1 MDLECLVVVV
11 MVVVVVRTQSGR
23 AFGKRGSTSRR
34 MFFFPL
40 VGPGWMGMNISVR
53 L

>member
-1 MDLECLVVVV
+1 MDFEYLVVVV
-11 MVVVVVRTQSGR
+11 MVMVVVRTQSGT
-23 AFGKRGSTSRR
+23 AFGKRGSTSR

>member
-1 MDLECLVVVV
+1 MDLEYLVVVV
-11 MVVVVVRTQSGR
+11 MVMVVVRTQSGT
-23 AFGKRGSTSRR
+23 AFGKRGSTSR
-34 MFFFPL
+34 MFFPL